1 LHPPLAEVNRSHES
15 NDELMANCD
24 WQAGSILSGAQ
35 FNVTAGDAVI
45 VKVALSD
52 PEVH

>member
-15 NDELMANCD
+15 KDALIAACD

-35 FNVTAGDAVI
+35 FNETDCAPVI

-52 PEVH
+52 PELH